1 MNRRDAKRTS
11 PPPPGEEAEREFDR
25 LLALHETG
33 LLDPPAP
40 PELAAICE
48 EARARFGV
56 AAALVTLVDRDRLVI
71 PVDGEALPR
80 DVAFC
85 DWTIQADDVFVVPD
99 LSRDPRFQGNPLV
112 VGEPFHRFYAGAPLI
127 YLDGIRL
134 GSLCLLDPSAR
145 DFSLGER
152 AELAAMADQVVAVIA
167 DREFPPAA
175 DLAVR

>member
-33 LLDPPAP
+33 LL
-40 PELAAICE
+40 
-48 EARARFGV
+48 V

-134 GSLCLLDPSAR
+134 GSLCLLDPSPR